1 MKITLVDRDAIPKSF
16 SVGDRSHAVTL
27 FTQDSDAIGAL
38 LAAEDGSY
46 LDSFIRHNGNPHK
59 SRYISAS
66 AINSALDER
75 RKSREGTPGTKL
87 GWDIPGHC
95 LEVSESI
102 SKKFGFAMVVGNYMA
117 NDLKTQIC
125 VHAWNILPDLSVLDM
140 TSDQF
145 MDGANYR
152 IVPRWHPDWLRYQ
165 PNYEEWE
172 DICETGESLYSK
184 EYLEYIQRQGKRINR
199 TPPMTGLSYLHLPA
213 ADHDVQME
221 VSKIVTEFL
230 REELKLHQL
239 SLSRHTELE
248 PGFPTP

>member
-1 MKITLVDRDAIPKSF
+1 MKITLVDKNSISKSL
-16 SVGDRSHAVTL
+16 SATDHSHAVTL
-27 FTQDSDAIGAL
+27 FTQDNDAVGAL
-38 LAAEDGSY
+38 LAADDGSY
-46 LDSFIRHNGNPHK
+46 LDSFVRHNGNQHK
-59 SRYISAS
+59 SRYISTS
-66 AINSALDER
+66 AISSTLDER
-75 RKSREGTPGTKL
+75 RKAREGTPGTRL

-95 LEVSESI
+95 LEISESI
-102 SKKFGFAMVVGNYMA
+102 SNKFGFAMVVGNYMA

-152 IVPRWHPDWLRYQ
+152 IVPKGHPDWLRYQ
-165 PNYEEWE
+165 PDYEEWE

-184 EYLEYIQRQGKRINR
+184 DYLEYVQRQGERINR
-199 TPPMTGLSYLHLPA
+199 TRPMTGLSYLHLPA

-230 REELKLHQL
+230 REELRRHQL
-239 SLSRHTELE
+239 SLSRHAELE
-248 PGFPTP
+248 SGWPTP